1 MNVMVVKA
9 CFAICIVS
17 LAAFLVVLG
26 YKDWK
31 LGKARREYE
40 LQIELQAGRMEDMSR
55 YWQEISRLL
64 EDIRK
69 DLENDQI
76 TDALVTRCSSY
87 TAEFITG
94 VEVVDALIG
103 YKRQICREQGIAFEA
118 DIKGLPAARLSDTE
132 YVGLFGNLLDN
143 AIEAAAKTDC
153 PQVKAES
160 QVCGAQ
166 WVLKI
171 VNSKP
176 EAAKPLAANL
186 MSTKGS
192 GHGLGTK
199 IVSKIVKRHGGAIE
213 YQDMGGTF
221 QAMVVF
227 EVENAK

>member
-40 LQIELQAGRMEDMSR
+40 LQIELQAGRMEDMSK

-143 AIEAAAKTDC
+143 AIEAAAKTEE
-153 PQVKAES
+153 PWVRLT
-160 QVCGAQ
+160 GAVTGGQ
-166 WVLKI
+166 WILK
-171 VNSKP
+171 VSNSKS
-176 EAAKPLAANL
+176 EEEKPLECA
-186 MSTKGS
+186 METTKGS

-199 IVSKIVKRHGGAIE
+199 IVSKIVKRHKGVIE
-213 YQDMGGTF
+213 YKDSGKT
-221 QAMVVF
+221 F
-227 EVENAK
+227 EVMAVFSVEERA